1 MHWPVAFGRSPDGK
15 IVKTPK
21 DANGKVIVDM
31 KLTEDPLPTWRAME
45 KLVESGKVKSIGVS
59 NFNIR
64 RLEHLLQGVSLCY
77 VQVHYERR

>member
-31 KLTEDPLPTWRAME
+31 KLTEDPSPTWKAME

-64 RLEHLLQGVSLCY
+64 RMEQLMQGVGDQSSINAVSL
-77 VQVHYERR
+77 